1 MENEKKYIKEQI
13 IEPLFGVLNVLSNEM
28 KNLNELKKEKMIE
41 ESRKSFKNASI
52 ELFNNKLILDIIHI
66 LKINWISKKFIN

>member
-52 ELFNNKLILDIIHI
+52 ELFNNKLILDIWEKYNSYFEDK
-66 LKINWISKKFIN
+66 LDK